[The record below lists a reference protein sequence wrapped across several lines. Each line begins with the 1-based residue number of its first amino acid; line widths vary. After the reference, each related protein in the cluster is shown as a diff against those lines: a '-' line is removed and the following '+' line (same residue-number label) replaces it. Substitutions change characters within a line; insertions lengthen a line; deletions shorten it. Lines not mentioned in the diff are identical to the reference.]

1 MKTLLLLLLLLQDG
15 PIVFPDLT
23 RPTPPPPPPVRP
35 ERVDSFQVE
44 DIYLI
49 ESDLPLHVLA
59 SPSGVVEVEQEQQG
73 TVIRG
78 KFAGGNGLL
87 ERRKVSRTHG
97 YLVTAAMP
105 GQVELIVLP
114 AAATET
120 LEVRRV
126 ALRVVGRVEP
136 SPEPER
142 PQDAV
147 AQAFRQYEAAW
158 RQAQAD
164 LADRLDSGLVTS
176 EADAA
181 GWFAT
186 ANTEARKQAFTPL
199 LQAEQ
204 GAFGGIKWQASE
216 HARYIRRYASHA
228 K

>member
-1 MKTLLLLLLLLQDG
+1 MKTLLLLFLLLQDG

-23 RPTPPPPPPVRP
+23 RPTPPLPPPVRP

-49 ESDLPLHVLA
+49 ESDFPLHVLA

-147 AQAFRQYEAAW
+147 AQAFRAYEQAW
-158 RQAQAD
+158 RQAQSD

-176 EADAA
+176 ESDAA
-181 GWFAT
+181 DWFAT
-186 ANTEARKQAFTPL
+186 ANAEARKQAFTPL

-204 GAFGGIKWQASE
+204 GAFGGIKWTATE
-216 HARYIRRYASHA
+216 HARYIRRYATNA

>member
-59 SPSGVVEVEQEQQG
+59 SPSGIVEVEQEQQG

-114 AAATET
+114 AAAMET

-126 ALRVVGRVEP
+126 SLRVVGRAEP

-147 AQAFRQYEAAW
+147 AQAFRAYEAAW
-158 RQAQAD
+158 RQAQSD

-176 EADAA
+176 ESDAA
-181 GWFAT
+181 DWFAT

-216 HARYIRRYASHA
+216 HARYIRRYATNA

>member
-1 MKTLLLLLLLLQDG
+1 VKTLLLLILLLQDG

-23 RPTPPPPPPVRP
+23 RPVPPPPPPVRP
-35 ERVDSFQVE
+35 ERVDAFSVE

-87 ERRKVSRTHG
+87 ERRKISRTNG
-97 YLVTAAMP
+97 YLVTAAAP

-126 ALRVVGRVEP
+126 ALRVVGRADP

-142 PQDAV
+142 QQDAV
-147 AQAFRQYEAAW
+147 AQAFRAYEAAW
-158 RQAQAD
+158 RQAQTD

-176 EADAA
+176 ESDAA
-181 GWFAT
+181 DWFAT

-199 LQAEQ
+199 LQSEQ
-204 GAFGGIKWQASE
+204 GAFGGIKWTAAG
-216 HARYIRRYASHA
+216 HAQFIRRYASNA

>member
-35 ERVDSFQVE
+35 ERVDSFAVE

-59 SPSGVVEVEQEQQG
+59 SPSGVVEVEQEQHG

-87 ERRKVSRTHG
+87 ERRKISRTHG

-126 ALRVVGRVEP
+126 ALRVVGRAEP

-147 AQAFRQYEAAW
+147 AQAFRTYEQAW
-158 RQAQAD
+158 RQAQSD

-176 EADAA
+176 ETDAA
-181 GWFAT
+181 DWFAT

-216 HARYIRRYASHA
+216 HARYIRRYATNA

>member
-35 ERVDSFQVE
+35 ERVDSFAVE

-59 SPSGVVEVEQEQQG
+59 SPSGIVEVEQEQQG

-147 AQAFRQYEAAW
+147 AQAFRAYEQAW
-158 RQAQAD
+158 RQAQSD

-181 GWFAT
+181 DWFAT

-204 GAFGGIKWQASE
+204 GAFGGIKWTAAE
-216 HARYIRRYASHA
+216 HARYIRRYAINA

>member
-1 MKTLLLLLLLLQDG
+1 MKTILLLFLLLQDG

-126 ALRVVGRVEP
+126 ALRVVGRAEP

-147 AQAFRQYEAAW
+147 AQAFRVYEQAW
-158 RQAQAD
+158 RQAQSD

-181 GWFAT
+181 DWFAT

-216 HARYIRRYASHA
+216 HARYIRRYATNA

>member
-1 MKTLLLLLLLLQDG
+1 MKTLLLLFLLLQDG

-147 AQAFRQYEAAW
+147 AQAFRAYEQAW
-158 RQAQAD
+158 RQAQSD

-181 GWFAT
+181 DWFAT

-204 GAFGGIKWQASE
+204 GVFGGIKWQASE
-216 HARYIRRYASHA
+216 HARYIRRYAINA